1 MPDVGVYDCQ
11 RAVLGSLLIDPNA
24 LCGEVF
30 HRVRDEDFQDR
41 DLRTLFSASRTIW
54 LEQGTLDPVTLSAR
68 AGKKYE
74 PLMADVM
81 RMTPTAANCME
92 YVKLLLEQARLHD
105 LQVLGMQLM
114 DCRDL
119 EEARGMLAEAEGLM
133 TARKTR
139 KVASYGQM
147 LHDFLERQ
155 ADRSPPRHL
164 RWGFRPLDK
173 VLTVSPGRFVILGAD
188 SSVGKT
194 AFALQLARS
203 MAGEGQRVGFF
214 SYETSC
220 DDAMDRILA
229 NRAEVELARAK
240 HKALSEEDY
249 RRVTAEADQHHRLP
263 LEIVEAAG
271 CTVEELRSLT
281 LAGRYE
287 IIFID
292 YVQLIPAK
300 GNERWQVVTEVSM
313 ALHTMAQQLGVTVI
327 ALSQVTP
334 PEADKNGKRRMLAK
348 GDLRESRQLI
358 NDADVILMMDLE
370 NPVLRDSRRVLM
382 IDKNKDGV
390 CGKFFLEF
398 EPLHMRFSVA
408 SKAPGRKSAMQELAP
423 GEGGDLPF

>member
-1 MPDVGVYDCQ
+1 
-11 RAVLGSLLIDPNA
+11 
-24 LCGEVF
+24 
-30 HRVRDEDFQDR
+30 
-41 DLRTLFSASRTIW
+41 
-54 LEQGTLDPVTLSAR
+54 
-68 AGKKYE
+68 
-74 PLMADVM
+74 
-81 RMTPTAANCME
+81 
-92 YVKLLLEQARLHD
+92 
-105 LQVLGMQLM
+105 
-114 DCRDL
+114 
-119 EEARGMLAEAEGLM
+119 M
-133 TARKTR
+133 TARAAR

-147 LHDFLERQ
+147 LHDFLDRQ

-173 VLTVSPGRFVILGAD
+173 LLTVSPGRFIILGAD

-214 SYETSC
+214 SFETSC
-220 DDAMDRILA
+220 EDAMDRIVA
-229 NRAEVELARAK
+229 NRAEVPLPRTK
-240 HKALSEEDY
+240 QKALSTEDY
-249 RRVTAEADQHHRLP
+249 RRVTAEADDYHKLP

-292 YVQLIPAK
+292 YVQLIPAR
-300 GNERWQVVTEVSM
+300 GSERWQVVTEVSM

-370 NPVLRDSRRVLM
+370 NPALRDSRRVLM
-382 IDKNKDGV
+382 IDKNKDGPV
-390 CGKFFLEF
+390 GKLYLNF
-398 EPLHMRFSVA
+398 EPEHMRFSV
-408 SKAPGRKSAMQELAP
+408 STKAPGRKAAMQELKE
-423 GEGGDLPF
+423 GEGGELPF